1 MKKLT
6 YSGAALVP
14 MAVPTSWR
22 KCLSMNE
29 RFLFLRMVSS
39 DTLIVWGLGAPWG
52 RVLVRDFMQ
61 CNTDSM
67 PSSCGMFV
75 YSDVTSAVTK
85 IAFSGRVGRIQEAVE
100 CVCSLGC
107 MRGVSPQEVV

>member
-1 MKKLT
+1 
-6 YSGAALVP
+6 
-14 MAVPTSWR
+14 
-22 KCLSMNE
+22 
-29 RFLFLRMVSS
+29 
-39 DTLIVWGLGAPWG
+39 
-52 RVLVRDFMQ
+52 
-61 CNTDSM
+61 M

-107 MRGVSPQEVV
+107 MRRVSPQEVV